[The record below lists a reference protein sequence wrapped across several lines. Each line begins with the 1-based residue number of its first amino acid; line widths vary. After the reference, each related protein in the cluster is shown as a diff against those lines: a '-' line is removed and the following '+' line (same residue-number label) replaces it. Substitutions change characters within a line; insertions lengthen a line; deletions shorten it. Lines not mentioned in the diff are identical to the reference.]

1 MKRTTLTMIT
11 AGAAAVSLALLGPAA
26 RGDTAPALPGAVA
39 VTSLAAGASV
49 TVYAWPSTTSGATLA
64 DDAPVPTVVLGTASA
79 DSYGTATV
87 PAAAAPNGIPA
98 ADLEPDGSTMYEIDL
113 DNGSGLQSWFG
124 DSTQIPDAGLTPA
137 DFSSAAPPDGQAERS
152 CMYALPWSA
161 YGWSYNHL
169 EHYMIAYPRPNAR
182 EYVHVWDGSAHSIQ
196 IGFDAGYGVWT
207 GSASATL
214 ESTENAG
221 ASQSWAYPKNVYNTI
236 DFHLYH
242 RPCWDH
248 PICLRCGGFGNP
260 DFWQHEGRA
269 EVFADFY
276 SVITDAPRPP
286 SNIRWCYPHDA
297 DFSFWKTQGSNETFE
312 LGTSLFGVG
321 LHVHAS
327 YSQETTATWG
337 PLTARV
343 NLCGTWEGGIVKS
356 SLVAARPW

>member
-1 MKRTTLTMIT
+1 MKHRKLTMIT
-11 AGAAAVSLALLGPAA
+11 TIAAIGLALVGTPA
-26 RGDTAPALPGAVA
+26 RGDTPPAGPGAIA
-39 VTSLAAGASV
+39 VSGLAPGASV
-49 TVYAWPSTTSGATLA
+49 TVYAWPSTTSGAALA
-64 DDAPVPTVVLGTASA
+64 DESPVQTPTVGTASA
-79 DSYGTATV
+79 DDSGMATV
-87 PAAAAPNGIPA
+87 AAAAAPNAIPA
-98 ADLEPDGSTMYEIDL
+98 SDVEPDGSTMYEIDV

-124 DSTQIPDAGLTPA
+124 DSAGIPDAGLTLA
-137 DFSSAAPPDGQAERS
+137 DFSSTAPPEAQAQRS
-152 CMYALPWSA
+152 CTYAGAWST

-182 EYVHVWDGSAHSIQ
+182 EYVHIWDGSEHSVQ
-196 IGFDAGYGVWT
+196 IGFDGGYGVWT

-214 ESTENAG
+214 ESSQNAG

-248 PICLRCGGFGNP
+248 PICPRCGGMGDP

-276 SVITDAPRPP
+276 SKVTDAPSPP
-286 SNIRWCYPHDA
+286 SYIRWCYPHDPN
-297 DFSFWKTQGSNETFE
+297 FSFWKTQGNNETFD

-337 PLTARV
+337 EVTARV
-343 NLCGTWEGGIVKS
+343 NFCGTWEGGIVKS
-356 SLVAARPW
+356 SLVAVRPW